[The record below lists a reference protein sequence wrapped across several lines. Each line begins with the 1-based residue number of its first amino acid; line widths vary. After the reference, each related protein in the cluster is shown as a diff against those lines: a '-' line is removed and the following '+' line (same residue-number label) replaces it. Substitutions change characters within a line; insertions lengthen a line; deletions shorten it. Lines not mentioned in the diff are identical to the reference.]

1 MNILNLKPGKYLKDI
16 ISDVEREI
24 LYRRLENKKE
34 KISEYILKNYEGID
48 FNEEYK

>member
-1 MNILNLKPGKYLKDI
+1 MTSLIENINNISLK
-16 ISDVEREI
+16 DVEREI

-34 KISEYILKNYEGID
+34 KICEYILKNYEGID